1 MNGLRLLWSRVYAIP
16 ASCYPPVTPQVCP
29 TDEPSGRGLP
39 LGHRNIP
46 ATRALG
52 EQRTRRIGLS
62 APRKA
67 RITLS
72 QGPCEAEKNLRI
84 LTGLERAYGS
94 EKAKSVLEQAISIF
108 HASNPHAE
116 NNPELYEL
124 FENGQVDQALEMFG
138 ASWYIGRPK
147 LE

>member
-1 MNGLRLLWSRVYAIP
+1 L
-16 ASCYPPVTPQVCP
+16 PVSKP
-29 TDEPSGRGLP
+29 
-39 LGHRNIP
+39 
-46 ATRALG
+46 
-52 EQRTRRIGLS
+52 RRIALS

-72 QGPCEAEKNLRI
+72 QGPREAEKNLRI
-84 LTGLERAYGS
+84 LSGLERAYGS

-108 HASNPHAE
+108 HVTNPLAE

-138 ASWYIGRPK
+138 ANWVIGRPK
-147 LE
+147 ID

>member
-1 MNGLRLLWSRVYAIP
+1 MNGLRLLWSRVYSIP
-16 ASCYPPVTPQVCP
+16 ASCYPPMTPQVCP

-39 LGHRNIP
+39 LGHRSIP

-67 RITLS
+67 RITLA
-72 QGPCEAEKNLRI
+72 QGPHEAAKNIRI
-84 LTGLERAYGS
+84 LSGLERAYGS
-94 EKAKSVLEQAISIF
+94 EKAKSVLEQASSIF
-108 HASNPHAE
+108 HAVNPHAE
-116 NNPELYEL
+116 NSPELYEL

-138 ASWYIGRPK
+138 AQWVIGRPRI
-147 LE
+147 E